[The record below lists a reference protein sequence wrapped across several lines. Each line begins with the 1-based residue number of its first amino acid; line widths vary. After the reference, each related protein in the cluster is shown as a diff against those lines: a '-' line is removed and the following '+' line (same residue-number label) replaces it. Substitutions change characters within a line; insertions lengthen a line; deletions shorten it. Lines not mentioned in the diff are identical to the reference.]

1 MSILSCRTAIGFGFV
16 NDDARLL
23 MDLPGTVSRHFR
35 PFTFEDEASFSPW
48 IADLVPMTH
57 INHPM
62 MPLVYDAIEGRHF
75 MSSTAD
81 GGGGGGQTR
90 EERIQVAMGRVVPA
104 GNRGGGGSNGGPGIG
119 GGDRRSEATS
129 SVSAEGDQVPMPL
142 NGSEDGGRSDGG
154 SDDVKSLLLET
165 PEVTKKSA
173 KKKMKKKKKITQ

>member
-1 MSILSCRTAIGFGFV
+1 V

-23 MDLPGTVSRHFR
+23 MDLPGTESRHFR

-104 GNRGGGGSNGGPGIG
+104 GNRGGGGSNESLGTG
-119 GGDRRSEATS
+119 GGDRRSEA
-129 SVSAEGDQVPMPL
+129 SVSAEGDQVPVPL
-142 NGSEDGGRSDGG
+142 NGSEDGGRNDGG
-154 SDDVKSLLLET
+154 SDDVKSLLET
-165 PEVTKKSA
+165 SKVTKKSA